1 MSLPDIMLD
10 QLAGARRIVEDGA
23 EVVPAWRITT
33 PEGSFLILTRFD
45 TDKPEQR
52 ERALFLISRFMAWR
66 MATSFV
72 LTAETWLGSAVTR
85 SGDEALLVVG
95 ISYHERLAA
104 MQRFRRATVVTFAP
118 VAWLTNEQV
127 EEAYFKL
134 LPTGRSEITAEEA
147 HELAV
152 IFGKDGE
159 MAAERL
165 S

>member
-1 MSLPDIMLD
+1 MLPFRMPGPD
-10 QLAGARRIVEDGA
+10 A
-23 EVVPAWRITT
+23 ELLTYNLAWRITT
-33 PEGSFLILTRFD
+33 PEGSYLILTRFD
-45 TDKPEQR
+45 HNKPGQR

-104 MQRFRRATVVTFAP
+104 MQRFRRAPVVTFEP
-118 VAWLTNEQV
+118 VEWLTNEQV

-134 LPTGRSEITAEEA
+134 LPTGASAITIEEIAELSAVFGEGG
-147 HELAV
+147 EL
-152 IFGKDGE
+152 
-159 MAAERL
+159 AAERL